1 MFEEEN
7 MLGRRK
13 KIYSFILAILLLVS
27 HLSPVYGQA
36 LDKNISEASNVQT
49 DEKIVNNEYELN
61 IVDGILY
68 GFVRGKEPNEA
79 INLVIPS
86 EVKKIEKRAFYNSK
100 MIKSIDFSNTSG
112 LYIDDHAFQNASLKG
127 ELNINGVSN
136 IGKYAFA
143 DNEITNIKNSNLES
157 IGEYAFRQNNISN
170 LDLNVSKIGNTAFE
184 ENNIKEAKITN
195 ETALELGQAIF
206 QSNPLIKITFDTPDF
221 DISKELFTG
230 VNEKVIVDF
239 NNTNQ
244 TSKDTSSYLVN
255 PIDITINYIKNE
267 DKSNIGSD
275 TELVERNAKPYEID
289 EPILAGYKLLPSDDY
304 TLKDGKIL
312 FNKTPLDL
320 LFEVNEDPEIR
331 FSSNKQSLYF
341 AGAEISTK
349 DILSDVYIK
358 KVNGQVVPAID
369 DNGNVL

>member
-1 MFEEEN
+1 